1 MRRDRIWQDSTTV
14 KKFLTGIRGGIP
26 FASEQIGI
34 ALRIMDCTFNT
45 FGLQS
50 MDGDTPSTFYQIA
63 DLGCGDGVIS
73 EAILTHYPDSR
84 VVAIDFSEPM
94 LHQAQQRLAP
104 FADRVDILHADLGH
118 SNWQST
124 LNHFDAVIS
133 GYCIH
138 HLTDTRKRSLYREI
152 YHQLKLGGCF
162 LNIEHVSS
170 RSTWIEE
177 TFNDALIESLYRW
190 HRKQGGD
197 KSREAI
203 AEQFMNRDDQ
213 NANILASV
221 EDQCHWLR
229 EIGFQHVDCY
239 FKFFELAV
247 FGGVRL

>member
-1 MRRDRIWQDSTTV
+1 MRRDQIWQDSTTAE
-14 KKFLTGIRGGIP
+14 KFLTGVRGGIP

-34 ALRIMDCTFNT
+34 AIRLMDCAFNA

-50 MDGDTPSTFYQIA
+50 MDGKSPSTAYQIA

-73 EAILTHYPDSR
+73 EAVLTHYPDSR

-94 LHQAQQRLAP
+94 LCQAKQRLAP
-104 FADRVDILHADLGH
+104 FGDRVDILHADLVY
-118 SNWQST
+118 SSWQST
-124 LNHFDAVIS
+124 LNQFDAVVS

-138 HLTDTRKRSLYREI
+138 HFTDTRKRSLYQEI
-152 YHQLKLGGCF
+152 YHQLKPGGCF

-170 RSTWIEE
+170 RTAWIEGI
-177 TFNDALIESLYRW
+177 FNDALIDALYQW
-190 HRKQGGD
+190 HRKQGDD

-203 AEQFMNRDDQ
+203 ADQFLNRDDQ

-229 EIGFQHVDCY
+229 EIGFQHVDCH